1 MGGSAIEETKIL
13 ILSEMAET
21 GAIYEEVLAAKYR
34 LNPNDSSNETL
45 RAVVASMVREE
56 EGSFVRQMLIRV
68 MGREGGFDQAEYLSL
83 FLDSTGKPHFN
94 CVSRVRIVY
103 GDREHIFDSDEKV
116 REAAVEAIGKIL
128 SKAIM
133 QRGVSPLGGSFG
145 NAIVKCALLDHSAK
159 VRAVAAELIW
169 KHADKDVISELLKE
183 FSGAEADGNPLVYA
197 YAEDA
202 LKMAVEVMGNARV
215 RGTAVGP
222 LMCAAL
228 ENGKAADL
236 AFEIIVR
243 LAGMDKEVLDLA
255 KTKRKSV
262 IADKELTGEEKA
274 RKLRRINTIIDRIKL
289 VCRAEEELPVPPQ
302 LKGGPDVKP
311 TRNMRP
317 VPMARGED
325 DEFIP
330 VPGDPI
336 GNFFRRRKH
345 VKEQERLKKAREIPQ
360 GAKIKK

>member
-1 MGGSAIEETKIL
+1 MGGSAVEETKIQ

-21 GAIYEEVLAAKYR
+21 GAMYEEVLAAKYR
-34 LNPNDSSNETL
+34 LNPNDPSNEIV
-45 RAVVASMVREE
+45 RAVVAKLMREDE
-56 EGSFVRQMLIRV
+56 RSFVRQMLIRV

-83 FLDSTGKPHFN
+83 FLDSAGKPYFE
-94 CVSRVRIVY
+94 CPSRVRIVY
-103 GDREHIFDSDEKV
+103 GDKEHIFDSDERV
-116 REAAVEAIGKIL
+116 REAAIEAIGKIF
-128 SKAIM
+128 SKAVM
-133 QRGVSPLGGSFG
+133 QKGVSPLDGRFGS
-145 NAIVKCALLDHSAK
+145 AIVKCALLDHSAK

-197 YAEDA
+197 CDEDA

-236 AFEIIVR
+236 AFEVVVR
-243 LAGMDKEVLDLA
+243 LAEMDKEVLDLA
-255 KTKRKSV
+255 KTKRKSI
-262 IADKELTGEEKA
+262 IADKEITGEEKA
-274 RKLRRINTIIDRIKL
+274 RKLRRINSLIDRIKI
-289 VCRAEEELPVPPQ
+289 VCRVEEELPVPRQMKEIP
-302 LKGGPDVKP
+302 GVKP

-317 VPMARGED
+317 VPAARRED
-325 DEFIP
+325 DELIH

-336 GNFFRRRKH
+336 GNWIRRRRHRKA
-345 VKEQERLKKAREIPQ
+345 QELLKKEREAPQ
-360 GAKIKK
+360 GQKIKK